1 MLLEMVLKFN
11 LSIYGL
17 MKTLMRSTKLHLI
30 TEPTNFCGV
39 MGCALIQ
46 KSAMQHQAI

>member
-1 MLLEMVLKFN
+1 
-11 LSIYGL
+11 
-17 MKTLMRSTKLHLI
+17 MKTLMRSTKLNLI

-46 KSAMQHQAI
+46 KSAMQQSGYLNFTAVPYI